1 MLDGAARHT
10 LLALARE
17 SLRAALDSGAPGAF
31 PQRDYADPLCSW
43 RSSFVTLSRAGK
55 LRGCCGRL
63 EADRRLVEDVW
74 DNAFSSGFR
83 DPRFEPLLAHELR
96 ELQIE
101 ISVLSPLEKLDVRN
115 TGELLAVLVPQR
127 DGLLLEHAG
136 ERVTFIPH
144 VWEGVADPA
153 SFVRLLREKAGW
165 PADGWEGDL
174 QVWRFEAESF

>member
-1 MLDGAARHT
+1 MLDEAARCT

-17 SLRAALDSGAPGAF
+17 SLRAAMDSGALGFLPA
-31 PQRDYADPLCSW
+31 RDYADALRAW

-63 EADRRLVEDVW
+63 EADRPLVEDVW
-74 DNAFSSGFR
+74 DNAYSSGFR
-83 DPRFEPLLAHELR
+83 DPRFEPLLAHELQD
-96 ELQIE
+96 LQIE
-101 ISVLSPLEKLDVRN
+101 ISVLSPLEKLDVHG
-115 TGELLAVLVPQR
+115 TDELLAVLVAQR

-153 SFVRLLREKAGW
+153 TFVRLLREKAGW
-165 PADGWEGDL
+165 PADGWESDL
-174 QVWRFEAESF
+174 QAWRFEAESF